1 MVKLKKHLLLFNIIL
16 FISLGLFLII
26 NNVHQV
32 IAMEGLFHEEIQEIT
47 DTEIEENEEITNNI
61 SKTNI
66 MTKEKFVSLHEIG
79 HAVVAFELNQ
89 RSKEYPGL
97 IKLKRIELKHD
108 EEKIDGGTDFSFDK
122 NSMFGYLFALSVY
135 YGELEAE
142 KTITT
147 TIEEIKNRG
156 QHDEQDIEKTAQ
168 YITERGWFLGDLYL
182 STDSLEIRKNKI
194 KNIAKTKTQEI
205 IQQYK
210 EFLSPL
216 ADELLQREVIG
227 IEEFKKL
234 IKELIIQIK
243 PSQKPEQLE
252 TNEQSNYNHKK
263 SKCECV
269 IL

>member
-1 MVKLKKHLLLFNIIL
+1 MG
-16 FISLGLFLII
+16 LGLFLIK
-26 NNVHQV
+26 NNNYQV
-32 IAMEGLFHEEIQEIT
+32 MAMEGLFNEEIQEIK
-47 DTEIEENEEITNNI
+47 DKEIEENEEITNII

-89 RSKEYPGL
+89 RNKEYPDL
-97 IKLKRIELKHD
+97 IKLKKIELKQD
-108 EEKIDGGTDFSFDK
+108 DEKIDGSTDFSFDRD
-122 NSMFGYLFALSVY
+122 NPFGHLFALSVY
-135 YGELEAE
+135 YGGLEAE

-147 TIEEIKNRG
+147 PIEEIKNRG
-156 QHDEQDIEKTAQ
+156 RHDEQDIETKTE
-168 YITERGWFLGDLYL
+168 YIVQRGWFIGDFYL
-182 STDSLEIRKNKI
+182 SIDSLEIRKDKI
-194 KNIAKTKTQEI
+194 KNIAKRKTQEI
-205 IQQYK
+205 IQQYQ

-227 IEEFKKL
+227 IEEFQRL

-252 TNEQSNYNHKK
+252 TNEQSDHNIQK
-263 SKCECV
+263 SKCDCI